1 MVVPPLMDPEEAITR
16 EQMVQLLKTHKA
28 ILEERFG
35 VTDLALFGSMARGE
49 TREGSDGDIL
59 VAFDG
64 PATSRRYFGVQFYL
78 EDLLG
83 ASVDLVTEK
92 ALRGELRPYVERD
105 AIHV

>member
-1 MVVPPLMDPEEAITR
+1 MTR
-16 EQMVQLLKTHKA
+16 EKMVQCLKTHKA
-28 ILEERFG
+28 VLTERFG

-49 TREGSDGDIL
+49 AQQGSDLDIL

-83 ASVDLVTEK
+83 TPVDLVTDK
-92 ALRGELRPYVERD
+92 ALRSELRPFVERD